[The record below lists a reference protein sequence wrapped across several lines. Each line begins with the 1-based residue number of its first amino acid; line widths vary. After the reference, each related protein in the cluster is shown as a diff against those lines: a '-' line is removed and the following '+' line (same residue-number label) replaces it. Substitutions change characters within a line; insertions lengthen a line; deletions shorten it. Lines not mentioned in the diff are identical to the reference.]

1 MDKKIVKFDDTETE
15 VYEFHQYKSS
25 LSINN
30 IDINRI
36 VVSKQHLTY
45 FVGYKDS
52 EKIRPLCIFRPQ
64 MIIYKRNFDEIEVF
78 LF

>member
-52 EKIRPLCIFRPQ
+52 EKIIPLCIFRQ
-64 MIIYKRNFDEIEVF
+64 QLIIYKRNFDEIEVF

>member
-45 FVGYKDS
+45 FVCYKDS
-52 EKIRPLCIFRPQ
+52 EKIRPLCIFRQ
-64 MIIYKRNFDEIEVF
+64 QLIIYKRNFDEIEVF

>member
-36 VVSKQHLTY
+36 VVSKQHLT
-45 FVGYKDS
+45 
-52 EKIRPLCIFRPQ
+52 
-64 MIIYKRNFDEIEVF
+64 
-78 LF
+78 